1 LIFNIRRILII
12 LSVLLF
18 FIVGQFNYYYHDASS
33 IMPAQEKLQ
42 SYVALT
48 TDSNNIFETLA
59 KQFGN
64 ILKPFEYTV
73 DLSGR
78 QIFPNDTLK
87 QDIVTNYKS
96 SSYNLSSLKYRLL
109 GFNITALDVKVEV
122 KPSRIDQT
130 TTKVDLP
137 LLFAR
142 NVNVTNGL
150 VNLKYNE
157 VNLGSIYGIYDKA
170 SDKMTLHIPIN
181 VALQYLP
188 RSLL

>member
-1 LIFNIRRILII
+1 
-12 LSVLLF
+12 
-18 FIVGQFNYYYHDASS
+18 
-33 IMPAQEKLQ
+33 MPTA
-42 SYVALT
+42 
-48 TDSNNIFETLA
+48 DSNNIFEGLA

-73 DLSGR
+73 DLSGK

-87 QDIVTNYKS
+87 QNIVTNYQS

-109 GFNITALDVKVEV
+109 GFNITALDVKVEI
-122 KPSRIDQT
+122 KPSRIDET
-130 TTKVDLP
+130 KTKVDLP

-157 VNLGSIYGIYDKA
+157 ANLGSIYGIYDKV

-181 VALQYLP
+181 IALQYLP
-188 RSLL
+188 HSLQ

>member
-1 LIFNIRRILII
+1 
-12 LSVLLF
+12 
-18 FIVGQFNYYYHDASS
+18 
-33 IMPAQEKLQ
+33 MPAQERLGRN
-42 SYVALT
+42 YVAST
-48 TDSNNIFETLA
+48 TDSNNIFEGLA

-73 DLSGR
+73 DLSGK

-87 QDIVTNYKS
+87 EDVVTNYKS
-96 SSYNLSSLKYRLL
+96 SSYNLTSLKYRLL
-109 GFNITALDVKVEV
+109 GFNITALDVKVV
-122 KPSRIDQT
+122 IKPSRIDET
-130 TTKVDLP
+130 KTKVDLP
-137 LLFAR
+137 LVFAR
-142 NVNVTNGL
+142 NVNVTNGP

-188 RSLL
+188 RGF

>member
-1 LIFNIRRILII
+1 MKNFKN
-12 LSVLLF
+12 
-18 FIVGQFNYYYHDASS
+18 
-33 IMPAQEKLQ
+33 
-42 SYVALT
+42 YVAFAA
-48 TDSNNIFETLA
+48 DSNNIFESLA

-73 DLSGR
+73 DLSGK

-87 QDIVTNYKS
+87 ENIVTNYKS

-109 GFNITALDVKVEV
+109 GFNITALDVKVEI
-122 KPSRIDQT
+122 KPSRIDET
-130 TTKVDLP
+130 KTKVDLP

-170 SDKMTLHIPIN
+170 SDKMRLDIPIN

-188 RSLL
+188 SSLQ